1 MASQTVFGTS
11 RESIES
17 AIKDAVAQSSI
28 DPEHL
33 CGVVKRTLVVTATC
47 GIEYWVE
54 VDVRETGSGD
64 DVA

>member
-17 AIKDAVAQSSI
+17 AIQDAVAHSSI

-33 CGVVKRTLVVTATC
+33 CGVVKRTLIVSATC

-54 VDVRETGSGD
+54 VDVRDPGHRD
-64 DVA
+64 DAA